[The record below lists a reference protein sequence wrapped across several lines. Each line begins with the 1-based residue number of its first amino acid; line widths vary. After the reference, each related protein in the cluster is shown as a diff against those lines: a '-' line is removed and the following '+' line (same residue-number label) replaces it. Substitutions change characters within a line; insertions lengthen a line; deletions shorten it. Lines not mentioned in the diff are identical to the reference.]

1 MSSTNEHGSA
11 MDDEMSNQASLLV
24 SIVTHNSA
32 DVIEEC
38 LSNFRY
44 LAAIEGVSAELI
56 VADNASTDG
65 TDGIVNRF
73 IEKHAGLPYRLAS
86 SSTNRG
92 WGGGNNLA
100 ISSASQP
107 PDLVLLC
114 NPDASIDELNLR
126 ALVKALMSGPP
137 EVAIAVPYVENE
149 TARVLAA
156 SPEWSALK
164 YTVWDLASNKYPYR
178 RFQRRYQ
185 KPRGTFVIKSGY
197 ASGALA
203 LFKFE
208 ALRRAGFFDERIFL
222 FHDDI
227 DVSRTIQEQG
237 GLIVGTSDAIGRHR
251 GGKGSK
257 IVQPVDGEVTPA
269 MLAAESELVFVEK
282 WHGDRAAVLLA
293 HYRVHAFFRIQK
305 LLRRAAG
312 RPPVDAEPFRQRA
325 REYLARRRH

>member
-1 MSSTNEHGSA
+1 MSDQT
-11 MDDEMSNQASLLV
+11 SLLI

-32 DVIEEC
+32 DVIGEC
-38 LSNFRY
+38 LSNFQY
-44 LAAIEGVSAELI
+44 LAAMEGVSAELI

-65 TDGIVNRF
+65 TTRIVSRF
-73 IEKHAGLPYRLAS
+73 IEDHAGLPYKLAA

-100 ISSASQP
+100 ISSASRAL
-107 PDLVLLC
+107 DLVLLC

-126 ALVKALMSGPP
+126 ALIKALLNGPP
-137 EVAIAVPYVENE
+137 ESAIAVPFVENE

-178 RFQRRYQ
+178 KFQQRYQ
-185 KPRGTFVIKSGY
+185 APKGTFVIHSGY

-203 LFKFE
+203 LFKFR
-208 ALRRAGFFDERIFL
+208 ALERAGFFDERIFL

-227 DVSRTIQEQG
+227 DVSRTIQKQG
-237 GLIVGTSDAIGRHR
+237 GLLVGTSESIGRHR

-282 WHGDRAAVLLA
+282 WHGDRAAVMLA
-293 HYRVHAFFRIQK
+293 HYRVHVFFRIQN
-305 LLRRAAG
+305 LLRRAAR
-312 RPPVDAEPFRQRA
+312 RPPVDAEPFRRRA
-325 REYLARRRH
+325 REYLARRRR